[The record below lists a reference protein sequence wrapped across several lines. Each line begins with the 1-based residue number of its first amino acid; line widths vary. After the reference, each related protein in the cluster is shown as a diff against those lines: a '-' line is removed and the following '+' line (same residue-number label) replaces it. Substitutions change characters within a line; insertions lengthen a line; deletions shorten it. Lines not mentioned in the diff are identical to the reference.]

1 MDFEKV
7 LSYAAKNNISD
18 IHVSPGLPVSF
29 RLHGELE
36 SVGEKTTHNEIHM
49 ISLEILNQTDQER
62 LDIDRS
68 VDFAYTSKEGH
79 RFRGNFFYTR
89 KGLVLALRLIPETI
103 PDFDTLGLP
112 RFVLDN
118 ILALKDGLILL
129 VGPTGHGKSTTLASC
144 IKHRAAE
151 KSEHIITFEDPIEF
165 LIESDQSLVHQRA
178 LGRDVMKFSDGLKS
192 ALRED
197 PDVLLVGEMRDL
209 ETISAALTAAET
221 GHLVLSTLHTS
232 DAGETVNRIIDAF
245 PTGQQAQ
252 IRAQLATTL
261 KMVVAQKLLPA
272 ADESGRVLAYE
283 TMVTTYAI
291 KNHIRKGTTYQIP
304 NSMQTD
310 NTGQMI
316 LFDESLAKLVMD
328 GKITLETAFINAVSQ
343 DQIQQ
348 TLELHGY
355 DLNNANLEMAS
366 RLSS

>member
-18 IHVSPGLPVSF
+18 IHISPDLPVAF

-36 SVGEKTTHNEIHM
+36 TVGEKVSHNEIHM
-49 ISLEILNQTDQER
+49 ISLEILSQVDQEK
-62 LDIDRS
+62 LDIERS
-68 VDFAYTSKEGH
+68 VDFSYTSKERH

-89 KGLVLALRLIPETI
+89 KGLVLALRLIPEEI

-112 RFVLDN
+112 HFVLEN
-118 ILALKDGLILL
+118 ILDYKDGLVLL

-144 IKHRAAE
+144 IKNRAAK

-165 LIESDQSLVHQRA
+165 LIESDQSIVHQRA
-178 LGRDVMKFSDGLKS
+178 LGRDVMEFSEGLKS

-232 DAGETVNRIIDAF
+232 SAGETINRIIDAF
-245 PTGQQAQ
+245 PTGQQTQ
-252 IRAQLATTL
+252 IRAQLAMTL
-261 KMVVAQKLLPA
+261 KMVIAQKLLPTP
-272 ADESGRVLAYE
+272 DGNGRVLAYE
-283 TMVTTYAI
+283 TMITTYAI
-291 KNHIRKGTTYQIP
+291 KNHIRKGSTYQIP

-310 NTGQMI
+310 NSGQMI

-328 GKITLETAFINAVSQ
+328 KKITLETAFINAISE

-355 DLNNANLEMAS
+355 NLSDTNPEIANQ
-366 RLSS
+366 RT